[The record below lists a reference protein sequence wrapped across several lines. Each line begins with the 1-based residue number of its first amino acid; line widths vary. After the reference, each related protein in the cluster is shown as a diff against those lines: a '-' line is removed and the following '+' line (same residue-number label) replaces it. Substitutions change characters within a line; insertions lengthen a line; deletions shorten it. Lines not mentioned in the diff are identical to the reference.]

1 MLNQGVQF
9 LIRIFWQT
17 VFLSSFFQFLT
28 GNAVPLLIWLSL
40 KTFATGGASEH
51 FTITVLFLL
60 VPPQSPFQFE
70 RLLTLMA
77 VECGE
82 KWEVGVDALCVQFQ
96 VSLQSEGLLTLS
108 TLPLFLVCEKMSLF
122 NVSPHCFLPCEL
134 FTTMETMVLLSWF
147 LEWILGWH
155 LMNLS
160 HVSFEILQMSKFF
173 TTCFASVVF

>member
-60 VPPQSPFQFE
+60 VPFQGCFLFE
-70 RLLTLMA
+70 GLFTLIA

-82 KWEVGVDALCVQFQ
+82 KWEVGMDALCVQFQ
-96 VSLQSEGLLTLS
+96 VSLMKEGLLTLS
-108 TLPLFLVCEKMSLF
+108 TLPLLLVGGKMDLCKVSLQLFHSFEFLAALRAIPLF
-122 NVSPHCFLPCEL
+122 F
-134 FTTMETMVLLSWF
+134 WF
-147 LEWILGWH
+147 LEWVLG
-155 LMNLS
+155 
-160 HVSFEILQMSKFF
+160 
-173 TTCFASVVF
+173 

>member
-1 MLNQGVQF
+1 
-9 LIRIFWQT
+9 
-17 VFLSSFFQFLT
+17 
-28 GNAVPLLIWLSL
+28 
-40 KTFATGGASEH
+40 
-51 FTITVLFLL
+51 
-60 VPPQSPFQFE
+60 
-70 RLLTLMA
+70 MA

-160 HVSFEILQMSKFF
+160 HVSFEILRRDGILANATFNYHRYFWLTSL
-173 TTCFASVVF
+173 TSSVFYKILKIGKLF